1 MNGSTSGSSPD
12 PPRVAVQAQISAAMP
27 TLRPTEARVARL
39 VVDNPETVI
48 YQSVAEVAAAAEV
61 SPATV
66 VRCAKQLGFGGF
78 HELKLALARDLAM
91 ADRVGDGAEGATAS
105 ALARIT
111 AASAASVRDAGELVS
126 DDAFE
131 EAVGLLAHAER
142 IVFVGVGTSALLA
155 QDAAFRFRSIGLLA
169 DAPGDV
175 HVQHVAARLLR
186 PSDVC
191 VAISHTGSAREVL
204 APARAARAAGARVVA
219 ITSFLRSPLTELA
232 DVALVTGARGLT
244 FRLEA
249 MAGRLG
255 HMAVIDALIVAVAEQ
270 DSARAQAALGLFTE
284 AISEHLDLFADRL
297 QTLNE
302 KGTTDM
308 QLKRISA
315 IAVGVLTL
323 ALGACGSETATTS
336 DTGAATDA
344 ASASTGCGYGIVF
357 PTPIGPNQSARAL
370 DAGFRAAAED
380 AGEEISVVESTDNQS
395 FIANLKALAAKRCHS
410 AIGTVFFS
418 SSTALQQV
426 ARQFPEQRFF
436 IVDGYVEAPNVTNFA
451 VAPEQLTYI
460 AGAMAAQLSES
471 KKIGVVLGDDSP
483 TLQRFG
489 NGFEQ
494 GAQLIDPSVEV
505 KTSIVGSFTDPAK
518 AATLAVAQASQDV
531 DLIYPASGSNLEIL
545 AQASDDGYR
554 AIASDPTEY
563 AQARAKDAAIAFV
576 ALIDQQRLGE
586 QALKALAD
594 GGATRGVAELG
605 LAEGVFDIPGVT
617 GGSSPY
623 PLSDK
628 VIAAGKR
635 AYDGLK
641 SGELTVKNP
650 TGS

>member
-1 MNGSTSGSSPD
+1 
-12 PPRVAVQAQISAAMP
+12 MP

-48 YQSVAEVAAAAEV
+48 YQSVAEVAAAADV

-66 VRCAKQLGFGGF
+66 VRCAQQLGFKGF

-91 ADRVGDGAEGATAS
+91 ADRVGGGEGATES

-131 EAVGLLAHAER
+131 EAAALLAQAER

-155 QDAAFRFRSIGLLA
+155 QDAAFRFRGIGLLA

-186 PSDVC
+186 PADVC

-219 ITSFLRSPLTELA
+219 ITSFLRSPLTEVA
-232 DVALVTGARGLT
+232 DVALVTGSRGLA
-244 FRLEA
+244 FQLEA

-297 QTLNE
+297 QTLNT

-323 ALGACGSETATTS
+323 ALGACGSETATPGGGA
-336 DTGAATDA
+336 DTTADA
-344 ASASTGCGYGIVF
+344 SSGCGGYGIVF
-357 PTPIGPNQSARAL
+357 PSPIGPDQSARAL
-370 DAGFRAAAED
+370 DAGFKQAAAAAD
-380 AGEEISVVESTDNQS
+380 EEVTVVESTDAQS
-395 FIANLKALAAKRCHS
+395 FLANLKALAAKRCYA
-410 AIGTVFFS
+410 AIGTVYFS
-418 SSTALQQV
+418 SSSPLQQV
-426 ARQFPEQRFF
+426 ARQFPDQSFF
-436 IVDGYVEAPNVTNFA
+436 IIDGYVEAPNVTNFA
-451 VAPEQLTYI
+451 AVPEQLTYI
-460 AGAMAAQLSES
+460 AGAMAAQLSDS
-471 KKIGVVLGDDSP
+471 KKIGIVIGDESP
-483 TLQRFG
+483 TLLRFR
-489 NGFEQ
+489 NGFQQ

-505 KTSIVGSFTDPAK
+505 ISSAVGSFTDPAK
-518 AATLAVAQASQDV
+518 AATLAVAQASRGV
-531 DLIYPASGSNLEIL
+531 DLVYPASGSNLEIY
-545 AQASDDGYR
+545 AQGKTHGYR
-554 AIASDPTEY
+554 TIASDPTEY
-563 AQARAKDAAIAFV
+563 AHARAKGADIALV
-576 ALIDQQRLGE
+576 GLIDQQVLGE
-586 QALKALAD
+586 QALKAIAE
-594 GGATRGVAELG
+594 GRATRGVVELG
-605 LAEGVFDIPGVT
+605 LAEGIFDVPGVT
-617 GGSSPY
+617 GGTSPY
-623 PLSDK
+623 PLPDA
-628 VIAAGKR
+628 VIAAGRR